1 MRRGLAQTTPL
12 VRLRIP
18 GDHPAAREEIAE
30 GKPVER
36 HIGMVGLGR
45 MGGNMARRIA
55 RAGLDVTAWDRAAG
69 ARAGLSGEA
78 GVKIVETLEAL
89 AQALPAPRVVWLMLP
104 AGAPTE
110 QTLTELR
117 GLLDS
122 GDVVV
127 DGANAWYRDSIR
139 RAEELAPL
147 GLQYVDAG
155 VSGGVW
161 GLVNGYGLMVGGP
174 AEAVQRAEPFL
185 RALAPAPDQ
194 GWLHCGPS
202 GAGHFTKMVH
212 NGIEYGLMQ
221 AYAEGFA
228 LLRARPDLELDV
240 AKIAES
246 WRHGTVI
253 RSWLLDL
260 TAEFLAE
267 DSKLESIAPVVA
279 DSGEGRWTAIE
290 SVELG
295 VPTPVMTL
303 ALMQRFASQG
313 RGDYAD
319 RILARLRQS
328 FGGHA
333 ITRNSSGG

>member
-1 MRRGLAQTTPL
+1 MEPQ
-12 VRLRIP
+12 
-18 GDHPAAREEIAE
+18 
-30 GKPVER
+30 
-36 HIGMVGLGR
+36 IGMVGLGR
-45 MGGNMARRIA
+45 MGGNMARRLA
-55 RAGLDVTAWDRAAG
+55 RAGLQVAGWDGAAG
-69 ARAGLSGEA
+69 ARAGIAGEERVRA
-78 GVKIVETLEAL
+78 VATLAELVA
-89 AQALPAPRVVWLMLP
+89 ALPAPRVLWLMLP

-110 QTLTELR
+110 DTVGELR
-117 GLLDS
+117 GLLAA

-127 DGANAWYRDSIR
+127 DGANAWYRDSQR
-139 RAEELAPL
+139 RARELAAQ
-147 GLQYVDAG
+147 GIGFVDAG

-161 GLVNGYGLMVGGP
+161 GLVNGYGLMVGGTT
-174 AEAVQRAEPFL
+174 EAVQRVEPVL
-185 RALAPAPDQ
+185 RALAPAPDR

-202 GAGHFTKMVH
+202 GAGHYAKMVH

-221 AYAEGFA
+221 AYAEGLA
-228 LLRARPDLELDV
+228 LLRAKDDLQLDV

-267 DSKLESIAPVVA
+267 DANLESIAPLVA

-313 RGDYAD
+313 RGEYAD
-319 RILARLRQS
+319 RVLARMRQS

-333 ITRNSSGG
+333 VTRNNSGG

>member
-1 MRRGLAQTTPL
+1 
-12 VRLRIP
+12 
-18 GDHPAAREEIAE
+18 
-30 GKPVER
+30 VEQR
-36 HIGMVGLGR
+36 IGMIGLGR
-45 MGGNMARRIA
+45 MGGNMARRMA
-55 RAGLDVTAWDRAAG
+55 RAGLEVVAWDRAAG
-69 ARAGLSGEA
+69 ARAGIAGEPR
-78 GVKIVETLEAL
+78 VTVVETLA
-89 AQALPAPRVVWLMLP
+89 AQVQSLPAPRVLWLMLP

-110 QTLTELR
+110 QTLAELR
-117 GLLDS
+117 EALS
-122 GDVVV
+122 AGDVVV
-127 DGANAWYRDSIR
+127 DGANAWYRDSVR
-139 RAEELAPL
+139 RAAELAPL

-161 GLVNGYGLMVGGP
+161 GLVNGYGLMVGGTR
-174 AEAVQRAEPFL
+174 EAVERVEPFL
-185 RALAPAPDQ
+185 EALAPARTA

-202 GAGHFTKMVH
+202 GAGHYTKMVH

-228 LLRARPDLELDV
+228 LLRAKEEFDLDV

-267 DSKLESIAPVVA
+267 DADLENIAPVVA

-319 RILARLRQS
+319 RVLARMRQS

-333 ITRNSSGG
+333 VTRNSAGG